1 MVPVTNPLS
10 WLNDLIELAIYYY
23 YVGFKESK
31 IMKYF
36 WDLYFKK
43 GSVHRNTA
51 RNRIIFPKRQHSP

>member
-51 RNRIIFPKRQHSP
+51 RNRIIP